1 MNKEAHEL
9 SLTPMEESNE
19 YPVLKYLEE
28 LSRISTEVGERYRNG
43 HYMQV
48 LSSLAAIPNLHRIIQ
63 EECMNAS
70 QPGTHTDST
79 ETSNKPDNEQEYFG
93 LYL

>member
-43 HYMQV
+43 NYMQV

-63 EECMNAS
+63 EECINAS
-70 QPGTHTDST
+70 QLGTHTDST
-79 ETSNKPDNEQEYFG
+79 ETSNEPDNEQEYFG